1 MNSAWF
7 KKAAPHLYAVLA
19 FLVIAIIYC
28 QPALMGKVVEQHDTL
43 GWRGMAQQSFEFKEK
58 YGYFPLWTNSMFGG
72 MPAFAIAFEGTVI
85 QTIYLQNLLT
95 LWMPVPV
102 SFFFLACISFYFMGI
117 VFRLKPLIAAMAAIA
132 FAWATYDPV
141 IIAVGHNTKMWAIA
155 YMPAVIASL
164 VLIFQG
170 RYLLGAGLLALFF
183 GLQTSTQHVQVV
195 YYTAIIMACMSVAYL
210 VHSIRAKN
218 VKPVIISGMVA
229 LGAGLLGIASYAIS
243 WYPLQDYAKETMRG
257 GRSEVTIGKDSTNL
271 TKGGLDKDYAFM
283 WSYGIGETMTF
294 MVPTIYGG
302 STVRAAAGEAVSEFG
317 DDTRMA
323 KVFQE
328 KTGMSEDQAD
338 GFVKQLMPAYWGEQP
353 GTSGPVYFGAI
364 ICALFILGLVY
375 LKSWHK
381 GWIIAAT
388 LIGIVLAWGKNFSS
402 LNYFLFDYLP
412 LYNKFRAPTISLI
425 IPQLTFPLL
434 AGLGLQQFID
444 AKEKGMLDWKKLKV
458 AGYALVGVL
467 VLYIG
472 FYVMADFTSPNDS
485 QLKQQLTGMMAQGQ
499 QNPEVLQQAQSFAQ
513 SVVSALQDDRKALYG
528 KDLLRA
534 LALILLAVGLLY
546 YYAKG
551 SIKLSFVLLGL
562 VALSSLDLITVGR
575 RYLNADN
582 FVDKEEFEAGLSPNA
597 ADLQIL
603 QDTKHPYRVFDRSTG
618 SPFESARASYF
629 HNSIGGYSPA
639 KLGLYQDL
647 INYQLNKGNMEVYNM
662 LNTRYFI
669 MQNPAD
675 GQPMVQ
681 MNPNAYG
688 PVWLVK
694 QLQFVADGNAEIQA
708 LDSTNLREVAVVQEK
723 FKEAAGT
730 APVYDSTAS
739 ISWVE
744 NRNDVVVYKSSAASP
759 QFAVFSEIYYDKGW
773 NAYLDG
779 KLVPHVKTN
788 YLLRGMAIP
797 AGQHTIEF
805 KFEPKAVALSKTITT
820 VSTILLLLLLVAGAV
835 VEYRKKKETPAVS

>member
-210 VHSIRAKN
+210 VHSIRTKN
-218 VKPVIISGMVA
+218 VKPVIISGLVA

-257 GRSEVTIGKDSTNL
+257 GRSEITIGKDSTNL
-271 TKGGLDKDYAFM
+271 TKGGLDKDYAFG
-283 WSYGIGETMTF
+283 WSYGISETMTF
-294 MVPTIYGG
+294 MVPRVYGG
-302 STVRAAAGEAVSEFG
+302 SSSTVVAGKPRSEFG
-317 DDTRMA
+317 EDT
-323 KVFQE
+323 KVSQVIQE

-338 GFVKQLMPAYWGEQP
+338 GFAQQLPAYWGDQP
-353 GTSGPVYFGAI
+353 GTSGPVYLGAI
-364 ICALFILGLVY
+364 ICALFILGLINV
-375 LKSWHK
+375 KSWHK

-388 LIGIVLAWGKNFSS
+388 IIGIFLAWGKNFSS

-412 LYNKFRAPTISLI
+412 LYNKFRAPSMALI

-434 AGLGLQQFID
+434 AGLGLQQFIE
-444 AKEKGMLDWKKLKV
+444 AKEAGTLDWKKLKL
-458 AGYALVGVL
+458 AGYVLGGVL
-467 VLYIG
+467 VLFIG

-499 QNPEVLQQAQSFAQ
+499 QNPEIQQQAQSFAQ
-513 SVVSALQDDRKALYG
+513 SVVSALQDDRQTIYG

-551 SIKLSFVLLGL
+551 SIKLSFVLLAL

-603 QDTKHPYRVFDRSTG
+603 QDTKQPYRVFDRATGG

-647 INYQLNKGNMEVYNM
+647 IEHQLSKGNMEVYNM

-675 GQPMVQ
+675 GQPVVQ

-723 FKEAAGT
+723 FKEAAGA

-739 ISWVE
+739 ITWVE
-744 NRNDVVVYKSSAASP
+744 NRNDLVVYKSSSASP

-820 VSTILLLLLLVAGAV
+820 VSTILLFLLLVAGAV
-835 VEYRKKKETPAVS
+835 VENRKKKETPAVS